1 MPKKNQTLPDDVI
14 NHWPEIFGDV
24 DVQVV
29 PLQYLD
35 SIRVFFIDGKIW
47 DIDIEKSRKNSE
59 ELNLEEILEQ
69 MFQEYDQVIENVDFR
84 LNTSKLKKDI
94 QRRTRIFLKKNK

>member
-1 MPKKNQTLPDDVI
+1 VPKKQQALPDDVVE
-14 NHWPEIFGDV
+14 HWPEVFSDV

-29 PLQYLD
+29 PLEYLD
-35 SIRVFFIDGKIW
+35 SIRVFFTDGKVW
-47 DIDIEKSRKNSE
+47 DIDIEKTKKNSDDM
-59 ELNLEEILEQ
+59 NLEEILEQ
-69 MFQEYDQVIENVDFR
+69 MFEEYDNVIENVDFR